1 MGGGMLVGEAAD
13 IAVFDLESQF
23 TVDPDTFHSM
33 GRSTPFKGWE
43 LEGECV
49 MTLVD
54 GKVVYE
60 K

>member
-1 MGGGMLVGEAAD
+1 MLVGEAAD